1 VTRTHA
7 AAVQCVSVVVAQLV
21 LLAVALAAVLAPAG
35 AACSCTTHRSG
46 SQRY

>member
-1 VTRTHA
+1 
-7 AAVQCVSVVVAQLV
+7 V
-21 LLAVALAAVLAPAG
+21 LPALALAVVLAPAR